1 MPLQFETLIEE
12 RAAHGVNA
20 FMRFDYW
27 RIVFGVPIAFS
38 VLQLILMLTVF
49 NYESPKYLK

>member
-1 MPLQFETLIEE
+1 MPLQFETLKEE
-12 RAAHGVNA
+12 ETLGVNA

-27 RIVFGVPIAFS
+27 RIVFGIPIAFS

>member
-12 RAAHGVNA
+12 RAHGVNA